1 MIKEESKEETLFT
14 EENDEGLIL
23 NEELANNPL
32 FKETL
37 DMINEINNVSIPMPI
52 KYNLNAAEFIPTS
65 KKHENFDWVW
75 TYENLL

>member
-52 KYNLNAAEFIPTS
+52 KYNLNAAEFIPTG
-65 KKHENFDWVW
+65 KKHDNLDWVW